1 MPRLTALAPLCALA
15 LALAGCHPR
24 SPLPPRTDAGTQKL
38 IDDAWDKA
46 MTPPDKLARA
56 ELLDV
61 LVGTQAYLH
70 GVDVFALRAEK
81 RFAGGRAVME
91 IAFDRSQPDDDRFE
105 VTVLDDT
112 GKRLRHERFTLDE
125 VEEAYAALCV
135 PPPEKGDAPDQLGT
149 AARRAEYEARWKK
162 IIEVFPQSK

>member
-1 MPRLTALAPLCALA
+1 MFRLTALAPLCALA
-15 LALAGCHPR
+15 LAGCGHPA

-38 IDDAWDKA
+38 IDDAWDQA
-46 MTPPDKLARA
+46 MDPPTKLGRS

-61 LVGTQAYLH
+61 LVGTQAYQH
-70 GVDVFALRAEK
+70 GVDTFALRAEK
-81 RFAGGRAVME
+81 RFAGGRVVME

-105 VTVLDDT
+105 VSVFDDT
-112 GKRLRHERFTLDE
+112 GKPLRKERFTRDE

-135 PPPEKGDAPDQLGT
+135 PPPQPGNAPEQPAL

-162 IIEVFPQSK
+162 ITEVFPPPK